1 MENFRTLKNY
11 FVLFCIFIQN
21 ALGYHGDRG
30 LFSSLVDW
38 ISGNAT
44 PSFIEGQ
51 SLSTEVCVFKASVS
65 LAMF

>member
-1 MENFRTLKNY
+1 MEISKDS
-11 FVLFCIFIQN
+11 VLFYIFIQN
-21 ALGYHGDRG
+21 ALSYHGDRG

-51 SLSTEVCVFKASVS
+51 SLSAEVCIFKTSVS
-65 LAMF
+65 IR